1 EIEAVRDRERAFLV
15 SVECDVFEARL
26 RGPLGFAR
34 NSDLPAVLSQRVR
47 DGSADVARAA
57 EDEGASGYRCLDRD
71 DRIAEVDLAVAE
83 NVGVEAA
90 AMDERLDHARLCHRL
105 EMRAGL
111 TELDPFAFDVA
122 DAEALADEL
131 VDVDPTREHVAP
143 RCGRLDR
150 NVAFERDRIHRL
162 GRDQGHASSR
172 GRVAV
177 FPEITVALETASC
190 VRTDALD
197 RTRELAGLGRD
208 EDRFDVAAHGLD
220 PTHRARRRPG
230 SRS

>member
-34 NSDLPAVLSQRVR
+34 NSDLPAVFSQGVR

-105 EMRAGL
+105 ERRAGL
-111 TELDPFAFDVA
+111 TELDPFAFEVPSDQIARPLRRQGLSVDRVPPRCPRLSRVLA
-122 DAEALADEL
+122 LRPVNAALAD
-131 VDVDPTREHVAP
+131 DREP
-143 RCGRLDR
+143 
-150 NVAFERDRIHRL
+150 
-162 GRDQGHASSR
+162 
-172 GRVAV
+172 AV
-177 FPEITVALETASC
+177 LEDAQLAQDTVAAS
-190 VRTDALD
+190 VPSRPAGPEPEPIALD
-197 RTRELAGLGRD
+197 A
-208 EDRFDVAAHGLD
+208 
-220 PTHRARRRPG
+220 
-230 SRS
+230 